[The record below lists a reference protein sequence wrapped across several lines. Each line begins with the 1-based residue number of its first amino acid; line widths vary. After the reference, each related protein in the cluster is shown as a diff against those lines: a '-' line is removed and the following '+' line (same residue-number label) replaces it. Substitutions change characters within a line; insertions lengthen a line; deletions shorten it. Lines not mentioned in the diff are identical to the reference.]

1 MVQEHSHLWQR
12 GDDSVLRICV
22 LVMKRILITADRIL
36 MTTATLESG
45 WNMQFSVQAISF
57 SVVQSL
63 YISQQDD
70 PVNNMKKL

>member
-45 WNMQFSVQAISF
+45 
-57 SVVQSL
+57 
-63 YISQQDD
+63 
-70 PVNNMKKL
+70 